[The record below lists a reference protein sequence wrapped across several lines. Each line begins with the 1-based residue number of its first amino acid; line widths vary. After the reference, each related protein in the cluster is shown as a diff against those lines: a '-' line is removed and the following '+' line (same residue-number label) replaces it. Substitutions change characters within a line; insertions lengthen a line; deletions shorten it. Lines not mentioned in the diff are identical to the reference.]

1 MAEQLDADMLIILT
15 AVEKVAINFG
25 KPDQKNL
32 DELTPDEARR
42 YMAEGQFAPGSMLPK
57 VEAAVKFAESKPGRT
72 SLITLLEKAKEC
84 TTGVNE
90 IAYRQAEAD
99 FFEAHKQ
106 ITALEDQTMKFLTGE
121 NTVDIS
127 IINAMMPKYKEKL
140 ANAQKRMD
148 ETRDKME
155 AEKATAKNAVQEVT
169 DLLSWAEAFD
179 DATIEEKHMII
190 ARLVERIDI
199 GHDYEI
205 EMKFRISVEQYMRIA
220 A

>member
-1 MAEQLDADMLIILT
+1 
-15 AVEKVAINFG
+15 
-25 KPDQKNL
+25 
-32 DELTPDEARR
+32 
-42 YMAEGQFAPGSMLPK
+42 
-57 VEAAVKFAESKPGRT
+57 
-72 SLITLLEKAKEC
+72 
-84 TTGVNE
+84 
-90 IAYRQAEAD
+90 
-99 FFEAHKQ
+99 
-106 ITALEDQTMKFLTGE
+106 MKFLTGE

-155 AEKATAKNAVQEVT
+155 AEKTTAKNAVQEVT

-205 EMKFRISVEQYMRIA
+205 EIKFRISVEQYMRIA